1 MFNDEN
7 CLLLISSNLPAEL
20 IDIIFTYLRP
30 IQLVFLNKF
39 YYNLHHPSI
48 KSYVCNERQQY
59 NSYIRDIVR
68 RDNEIVFSYV
78 LKENL
83 TYWLHMHNYHYKNKT
98 YINFLYYLV
107 DFCCLYD
114 SNKCKELIDNILF
127 DTMSKN
133 QHKKNIVKIVK
144 RKWMN

>member
-1 MFNDEN
+1 MSNESK
-7 CLLLISSNLPAEL
+7 CLLLISTKLPPE
-20 IDIIFTYLRP
+20 IIEIIFKYLRP
-30 IQLVFLNKF
+30 ISLVFLNKY

-48 KSYVCNERQQY
+48 KLYICNERCQY
-59 NSYIRDIVR
+59 NSYIRDIIR
-68 RDNEIVFSYV
+68 RDNSFSFSYI

-83 TYWLHMHNYHYKNKT
+83 SYWLHMHNYYYKNKA
-98 YINFLYYLV
+98 YINYLYYLL

-127 DTMSKN
+127 DSMSKN
-133 QHKKNIVKIVK
+133 LHKKNLVKIIK